1 MMPDMVWIIL
11 ALVGVGLAISLPVT
25 ALVRTVGRRLGAFD
39 TGGAPGHIKT
49 LRQVP
54 NNGGIAIFLAV
65 ALPLVAGLVAL
76 RLFDVEFWSRWLPDT
91 QAILDRVTQQTTPTA
106 VVMLAAMAALLVI
119 GWIDDRRSL
128 NPWIKLAVEIVA
140 ALVLAVW
147 FEVRLLDLEMLPVWV
162 SIVITVL
169 WIVAVTNAINFM
181 DNMDGLAAGVSAIA
195 AALFMVACLVNKQ
208 WFVAATLAVLV
219 GGLIGFLVFN
229 FPPATIFMG
238 DRGSLVIGFVLAV
251 LTVRT
256 TYYDPTLG
264 GGWYA
269 VFMPLVVLAIPLYDL
284 CSVTLIR
291 IWQGRSPLVGDQQH
305 FSHRLVQRG
314 LSPRGA
320 VVVIW
325 SATAVTG
332 IGGVALGSLEAWQA
346 ILVGVQTGLV
356 LLMIALLDYA
366 SRHAP
371 AARRAA
377 ETTRAGTP
385 AASRDDAS

>member
-1 MMPDMVWIIL
+1 MPDMVWIVL
-11 ALVGVGLAISLPVT
+11 ALVGVGLAISLPLT
-25 ALVRTVGRRLGAFD
+25 ALARTAGRRLGAFD
-39 TGGAPGHIKT
+39 TGGAPGHAKV
-49 LRQVP
+49 LRHVP
-54 NNGGIAIFLAV
+54 NSGGVAIFLAV
-65 ALPLVAGLVAL
+65 ALPMIAGLVAL
-76 RLFDVEFWSRWLPDT
+76 RTLDAGFWSRWLPDT
-91 QAILDRVTQQTTPTA
+91 QAILQRVTQQTTPTVLA
-106 VVMLAAMAALLVI
+106 MLAVMAALLVT

-128 NPWIKLAVEIVA
+128 NPWIKLAVEVA
-140 ALVLAVW
+140 GAAVMAIW
-147 FEVRLLDLEMLPVWV
+147 FEVRLLDLEMLPAWT
-162 SIVITVL
+162 SIVITIL

-195 AALFMVACLVNKQ
+195 AALFMAACLVNHQ

-256 TYYDPTLG
+256 TYYDPGLG
-264 GGWYA
+264 GGWYG

-284 CSVTLIR
+284 VSVTLIR
-291 IWQGRSPLVGDQQH
+291 LGQGRGAVVGDQQH
-305 FSHRLVQRG
+305 FSPRLVQRG

-325 SATAVTG
+325 AATAVTG
-332 IGGVALGSLEAWQA
+332 IGGVALGRLEAWQA

-356 LLMIALLDYA
+356 LLMIALLEHA
-366 SRHAP
+366 S
-371 AARRAA
+371 RRAA
-377 ETTRAGTP
+377 SAGDG
-385 AASRDDAS
+385 AS

>member
-1 MMPDMVWIIL
+1 
-11 ALVGVGLAISLPVT
+11 
-25 ALVRTVGRRLGAFD
+25 
-39 TGGAPGHIKT
+39 
-49 LRQVP
+49 
-54 NNGGIAIFLAV
+54 
-65 ALPLVAGLVAL
+65 
-76 RLFDVEFWSRWLPDT
+76 
-91 QAILDRVTQQTTPTA
+91 
-106 VVMLAAMAALLVI
+106 MLAAMGALLVT
-119 GWIDDRRSL
+119 GWVDDRRSL
-128 NPWIKLAVEIVA
+128 NPWIKLAVQVA
-140 ALVLAVW
+140 AAAVMAIW
-147 FEVRLLDLEMLPVWV
+147 FGVRLLDLEMLPVWI

-219 GGLIGFLVFN
+219 GGLVGFLVFN

-238 DRGSLVIGFVLAV
+238 DRGSLVIGFLLAV

-256 TYYDPTLG
+256 TYYDPSLG

-284 CSVTLIR
+284 VSVTLIR
-291 IWQGRSPLVGDQQH
+291 LRQGRSPMVGDQQH
-305 FSHRLVQRG
+305 FSHRLVHRG

-325 SATAVTG
+325 AATAVTG

-356 LLMIALLDYA
+356 LLVIALLEHA
-366 SRHAP
+366 SR
-371 AARRAA
+371 
-377 ETTRAGTP
+377 RAGAREQDP
-385 AASRDDAS
+385 